1 MKNKLFKSTLAIL
14 IIIFMFT
21 VTACGA
27 KKLDSNNGV
36 PAEAKDSVAVKEDKG
51 GFGTAAPNNA
61 KPEEKSNTNNTNNT
75 SQNPVLDKDRKI
87 IKSANIN
94 LETVKFEESINN
106 ILKEVETK
114 GGYIESSNI
123 EGKRV
128 QYEGGMQNR
137 SGRITI
143 RIPKNEFDNFNI
155 DSFGNP
161 IMKNVNGEDI
171 TAQYFDSE
179 ARLKSLKVQEER
191 MIELL
196 KKATELKDV
205 VELEKHLSEVRY
217 QIESL
222 TGNLRRWDNMVDY
235 SQVTITIMEV
245 AQLTP
250 SEKTPITLGE
260 KITTGFQ
267 KSINNLVKIMK
278 GSIVVMAVMLPYA
291 VIIAV
296 LAFITGFILKK
307 KKINIFP
314 KRNKEK

>member
-1 MKNKLFKSTLAIL
+1 MI
-14 IIIFMFT
+14 T

-27 KKLDSNNGV
+27 KKLESNNV
-36 PAEAKDSVAVKEDKG
+36 ANSKANDSVATKEDKG
-51 GFGTAAPNNA
+51 GFGTAAPNNG
-61 KPEEKSNTNNTNNT
+61 KPEEKSNNNNTA
-75 SQNPVLDKDRKI
+75 QNPVIDKDRKI

-94 LETVKFEESINN
+94 LETMKFEECINN

-114 GGYIESSNI
+114 GGYVESSNI

-137 SGRITI
+137 SGRIAI
-143 RIPKNEFDNFNI
+143 RIPKNEFDNFINNI

-161 IMKNVNGEDI
+161 IMKSVNGEDI

-205 VELEKHLSEVRY
+205 VELEKHLTEVRY

-222 TGNLRRWDNMVDY
+222 TGNLKRWDSMVDY
-235 SQVTITIMEV
+235 SQITITIMEV

-260 KITTGFQ
+260 KIATGFQ

-278 GSIVVMAVMLPYA
+278 GSIVAIAIILPYV

-296 LAFITGFILKK
+296 LAFIARFILKK
-307 KKINIFP
+307 KGINIFP
-314 KRNKEK
+314 KKNK

>member
-1 MKNKLFKSTLAIL
+1 MRNKLFKSILAIL
-14 IIIFMFT
+14 ITVFMIT

-27 KKLDSNNGV
+27 KKLDSNN
-36 PAEAKDSVAVKEDKG
+36 AATSKTNDSVATKEDKG

-61 KPEEKSNTNNTNNT
+61 KPEEKSNTNNT

-114 GGYIESSNI
+114 GGYVESSNI

-143 RIPKNEFDNFNI
+143 RIPKNEFDNFINNI

-161 IMKNVNGEDI
+161 IMKSVNGEDI

-196 KKATELKDV
+196 KKAMELKDV

-222 TGNLRRWDNMVDY
+222 TGNLRRWDNMMDY

-267 KSINNLVKIMK
+267 KSVNNLVKIMK
-278 GSIVVMAVMLPYA
+278 GSVVAIAVMLPYA

>member
-1 MKNKLFKSTLAIL
+1 MRNKLFKLILAIL
-14 IIIFMFT
+14 ITVFMIT

-27 KKLDSNNGV
+27 KKLDSNNV
-36 PAEAKDSVAVKEDKG
+36 ASSKANDSVATTEDKG
-51 GFGTAAPNNA
+51 GFGTAAPNNS
-61 KPEEKSNTNNTNNT
+61 KPEEKSNNNNTA
-75 SQNPVLDKDRKI
+75 QNPMIDKDRKI

-94 LETVKFEESINN
+94 LETMKFEECINN

-114 GGYIESSNI
+114 GGYVESSNI

-137 SGRITI
+137 SGRIAI
-143 RIPKNEFDNFNI
+143 RIPKNEFDNFINNI

-161 IMKNVNGEDI
+161 IMKSVNGEDI

-205 VELEKHLSEVRY
+205 VELEKHLTEVRY

-222 TGNLRRWDNMVDY
+222 TGNLKRWDSMVDY
-235 SQVTITIMEV
+235 SQIAITIMEV

-260 KITTGFQ
+260 KIATGFQ

-278 GSIVVMAVMLPYA
+278 GSIVAIAIILPYA

-296 LAFITGFILKK
+296 LAFIARFILKK
-307 KKINIFP
+307 KGINIFP
-314 KRNKEK
+314 KKNK

>member
-1 MKNKLFKSTLAIL
+1 MRNKLFKSILAIL
-14 IIIFMFT
+14 ITVFMIT

-27 KKLDSNNGV
+27 KKLDSNNV
-36 PAEAKDSVAVKEDKG
+36 ANSKANDSVATTEDKG
-51 GFGTAAPNNA
+51 GFGTAAPNNG
-61 KPEEKSNTNNTNNT
+61 KPEEKSNNNNTV
-75 SQNPVLDKDRKI
+75 QNPMIDKDRKI

-94 LETVKFEESINN
+94 LETMKFEECINN

-114 GGYIESSNI
+114 GGYVESSNI

-128 QYEGGMQNR
+128 QFEGGTQNR
-137 SGRITI
+137 SGRIAI
-143 RIPKNEFDNFNI
+143 RVPKNEFDNFINNI

-161 IMKNVNGEDI
+161 IMKSVNGEDI

-205 VELEKHLSEVRY
+205 VELEKHLTEVRY

-222 TGNLRRWDNMVDY
+222 TGNLKRWDSMVDY
-235 SQVTITIMEV
+235 SQITITIMEV

-260 KITTGFQ
+260 KIAMGFQ

-278 GSIVVMAVMLPYA
+278 GSIVAIAIILPYA

-296 LAFITGFILKK
+296 LAFIARFILKK
-307 KKINIFP
+307 KGINIFP
-314 KRNKEK
+314 KKNK